1 MGRQYEVGLAGD
13 AQPLVEHH
21 TGILQFLCLLGEED
35 RVEHHAVTDDIDRS
49 ALEDSRR
56 HRSQDM
62 GLPLDLQCVTGIGSA
77 LEATDD
83 IVVGGQHIDHLSLS
97 LIAPLQ
103 SQQDI
108 YLIIHSSVVICL
120 TISVSTN
127 IAISPL
133 IHLQRSPRGRKPP
146 PPDSS
151 LSLLGADRPTSLSL
165 PPSHPC
171 SPVSA

>member
-13 AQPLVEHH
+13 AQLLVEHH
-21 TGILQFLCLLGEED
+21 TGILQLLCLLGEED
-35 RVEHHAVTDDIDRS
+35 RVEHHAVTDDIDRP

-62 GLPLDLQCVTGIGSA
+62 GLPLDLQRVTGIGSA

-108 YLIIHSSVVICL
+108 YLIIHSSVSIIYL

-133 IHLQRSPRGRKPP
+133 FHSQRSPRGRKT
-146 PPDSS
+146 
-151 LSLLGADRPTSLSL
+151 LSRTPRCLLAVPIDLLRYHF
-165 PPSHPC
+165 HPLILIVQ
-171 SPVSA
+171 S